1 MKRILATALSV
12 IMIMGVL
19 TGCGKEFDASGYVK
33 ACLDA
38 NVHGEFAEYAK
49 ITGTE
54 ESELQSRHDEII
66 DQEMAALDSL
76 PMDEQK
82 KNDFRELFMKLYD
95 SCKYEVG
102 EAVKNEDGTYTV
114 PVTVYQLKAFKTLI
128 QDGQTYIQEYY
139 QTQAEAGNE
148 LSQDDLYAAM
158 TDYIYDGLNA
168 NVSNPEYGD
177 ANTIDVT
184 VGPSAANSRVYE
196 IESEELQNLLYS
208 MTDAADQ

>member
-184 VGPSAANSRVYE
+184 VGPSAANSRIYE
-196 IESEELQNLLYS
+196 IKSEELQNLLYS

>member
-12 IMIMGVL
+12 IMAMGVL

-184 VGPSAANSRVYE
+184 VGPSAANSRIYE
-196 IESEELQNLLYS
+196 IKSEELQNLLYS

>member
-114 PVTVYQLKAFKTLI
+114 PVTVYQLKAFKTLN

-184 VGPSAANSRVYE
+184 VGPSAANSRIYE
-196 IESEELQNLLYS
+196 IKSEELQNLLYS